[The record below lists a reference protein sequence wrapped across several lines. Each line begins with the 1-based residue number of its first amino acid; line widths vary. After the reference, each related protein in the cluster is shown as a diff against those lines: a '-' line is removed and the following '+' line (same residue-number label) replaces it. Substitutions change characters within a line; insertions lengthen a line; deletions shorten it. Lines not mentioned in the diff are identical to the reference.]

1 MEQRAYVIQRERKQ
15 RIAGIVLAFVLMGT
29 CFFCG
34 CDLMGEESVKLR
46 DLEMTVLSE
55 ERIPKE
61 LLSIIE
67 DKKSQPF
74 ELTFKDEN
82 YLYICIGYGEQ
93 NTGGYSIVVD
103 DLYLSEKSICVSTTL
118 LGPEGKKSDNPI
130 PSVPFI
136 VIRTE
141 LIDKPVTFC

>member
-1 MEQRAYVIQRERKQ
+1 MEQRSCVIQTKIKQ
-15 RIAGIVLAFVLMGT
+15 RIAGILSVLSLVVT

-34 CDLMGEESVKLR
+34 CNLMGEESVKLR
-46 DLEMTVLSE
+46 DLEMTVLGE

-61 LLSIIE
+61 LCAIIE
-67 DKKSQPF
+67 EKKSQPF

-93 NTGGYSIVVD
+93 SSGGYSIVVD
-103 DLYLSEKSICVSTTL
+103 DLYLTDKSICVSTTL
-118 LGPEGKKSDNPI
+118 LGPEGKKGDNPV
-130 PSVPFI
+130 PSYPFI

-141 LIDKPVTFC
+141 LLDKPVTFC